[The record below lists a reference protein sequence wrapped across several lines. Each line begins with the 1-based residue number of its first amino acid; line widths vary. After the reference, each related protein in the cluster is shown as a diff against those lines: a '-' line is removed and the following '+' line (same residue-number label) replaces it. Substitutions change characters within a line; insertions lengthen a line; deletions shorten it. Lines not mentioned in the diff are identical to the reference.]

1 MSGDDHSM
9 IVERALNSLGKGF
22 DLTSDFQLK
31 YCKGGKQ
38 RLVVLNDT
46 DKRELTVPGFRTIQN
61 VSVDIKCDKGDRTRY
76 QSDILTFNQMSE
88 FFNQGSSVPGKIPSG
103 LFNAMFGFDSGSWAK
118 DAANIKHLALDGYF
132 IIFFNVHIDR
142 YPLVLA
148 EDVCESVPST
158 WDPPALARFI
168 EKYGT
173 HIVVGLSVGAEDVLL
188 VKQDKSSN
196 MQPSDLKNHLH
207 ELGDQH
213 FTGACSFSPSHSKSK
228 DQKHKV
234 PQTFNVFHDPQ
245 LAINGFSTTNTKDGT
260 SVTFYKKG
268 GDPMA
273 SSHYEWLLTAPSML
287 DAIQFSFIPITSLLK
302 DVPGKGL
309 LSHAI
314 NLYLRYKPP
323 IDDLQYFLDFQT
335 HKLWAPVLN
344 ELALGPASNRT
355 TQSPAIHVSLMGPK
369 LYVNSAQVR
378 VAFRPVT
385 GMRLYLEGRKGNR
398 LAVHL
403 QHLSNTPFMLQN
415 KIDDT
420 PTWRGSDEI
429 ADDRYFEA
437 INRKKI
443 SHVCTV
449 PVKYDPKWMSS
460 KKDASFI
467 VSGVQLVVKK
477 HDTKN
482 VLHLRLLFSKVSDH
496 FVVQS
501 NWTEPPSEHSQKSS
515 SSGLFSAIST
525 SISGSNWSRDRVL
538 PDDDRVIVDSSVFPT
553 GPPVPL
559 QLQKFVKYVDMS
571 HLCRGPQDGPGYWLV
586 TGARLNLVKGK
597 ISLQVK
603 FSLLNLCSPSPPVS
617 LRDLMYNVVDLE
629 A

>member
-22 DLTSDFQLK
+22 DLTSDFRLK

-46 DKRELTVPGFRTIQN
+46 DRRELTVPGFRTIQN
-61 VSVDIKCDKGDRTRY
+61 VSVDIKCDKGDRIRY

-88 FFNQGSSVPGKIPSG
+88 FFNQRSSVPGKIPSG
-103 LFNAMFGFDSGSWAK
+103 LFNAMFGFDSGSWAQ
-118 DAANIKHLALDGYF
+118 DAANIKHLALDGYY

-148 EDVCESVPST
+148 DEVRESVPST

-173 HIVVGLSVGAEDVLL
+173 HIVVGLSVGGEDVVL

-196 MQPSDLKNHLH
+196 MQPSDLKNHLN
-207 ELGDQH
+207 ELGDQQ

-228 DQKHKV
+228 DQKHKG
-234 PQTFNVFHDPQ
+234 
-245 LAINGFSTTNTKDGT
+245 I
-260 SVTFYKKG
+260 SVIFYKKG
-268 GDPMA
+268 GDLLA
-273 SSHYEWLLTAPSML
+273 SSHYEWLLTAPSMP

-302 DVPGKGL
+302 DVPGKGF

-344 ELALGPASNRT
+344 GLALGPASNRKT
-355 TQSPAIHVSLMGPK
+355 RSPAIHVNRM
-369 LYVNSAQVR
+369 VR

-385 GMRLYLEGRKGNR
+385 GMRLYLEGRKANR

-449 PVKYDPKWMSS
+449 PVKFDPKWMSS
-460 KKDASFI
+460 NKDASFI

-501 NWTEPPSEHSQKSS
+501 NWTEPPSEHSQKPS

-603 FSLLNLCSPSPPVS
+603 FSLLNLCSPSPSVT
-617 LRDLMYNVVDLE
+617 LRDLMYSVVDLE

>member
-22 DLTSDFQLK
+22 DLTSDFRLK

-46 DKRELTVPGFRTIQN
+46 DRRELTVPGFRTIQN
-61 VSVDIKCDKGDRTRY
+61 VSVDIKCDKGDRIRY

-88 FFNQGSSVPGKIPSG
+88 FFNQRSSVPGKIPSG
-103 LFNAMFGFDSGSWAK
+103 LFNAMFGFDSGSWAQ
-118 DAANIKHLALDGYF
+118 DAANIKHLALDGYY

-148 EDVCESVPST
+148 DEVRESVPST

-173 HIVVGLSVGAEDVLL
+173 HIVVGLSVGGEDVVL

-196 MQPSDLKNHLH
+196 MQPSDLKNHLN
-207 ELGDQH
+207 D
-213 FTGACSFSPSHSKSK
+213 FSPSHSKSK
-228 DQKHKV
+228 DQKHKG
-234 PQTFNVFHDPQ
+234 
-245 LAINGFSTTNTKDGT
+245 I
-260 SVTFYKKG
+260 SVIFYKKG
-268 GDPMA
+268 GDLLA
-273 SSHYEWLLTAPSML
+273 SSHYEWLLTAPSMP

-302 DVPGKGL
+302 DVPGKGF

-344 ELALGPASNRT
+344 GLALGPASNRKT
-355 TQSPAIHVSLMGPK
+355 RSPAIHVNRM
-369 LYVNSAQVR
+369 VR

-385 GMRLYLEGRKGNR
+385 GMRLYLEGRKANR

-449 PVKYDPKWMSS
+449 PVKFDPKWMSS
-460 KKDASFI
+460 NKDASFI

-482 VLHLRLLFSKVSDH
+482 VLHLRLLFSKVLDH

-603 FSLLNLCSPSPPVS
+603 FSLLNLCSPLPSVT